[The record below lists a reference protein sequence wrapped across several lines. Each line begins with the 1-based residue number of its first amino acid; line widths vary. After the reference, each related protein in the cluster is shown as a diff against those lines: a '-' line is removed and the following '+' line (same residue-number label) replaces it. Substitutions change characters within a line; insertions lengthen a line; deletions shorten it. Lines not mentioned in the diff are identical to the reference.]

1 MTIAVSLSG
10 AAILAVGMHLSY
22 VNVEPQR
29 ARTRDRDAFVME
41 TLNKKYGYTSPYEKL
56 ARNGSSVERSQE
68 SSMRENYARARNDL
82 NRYLKCYMSSFILNV
97 KNRISKLLQL
107 KLGKVKIALAESSL
121 LRSFANSRDAD
132 SEFYMTAL
140 HVSAVGGQWKIVEKL
155 VQHVPAQ

>member
-1 MTIAVSLSG
+1 MVLCFPSTPKKLAMTIAVSLSG
-10 AAILAVGMHLSY
+10 ASILAVGMHLSY

-82 NRYLKCYMSSFILNV
+82 V
-97 KNRISKLLQL
+97 KETFSN
-107 KLGKVKIALAESSL
+107 LGFKK
-121 LRSFANSRDAD
+121 
-132 SEFYMTAL
+132 
-140 HVSAVGGQWKIVEKL
+140 
-155 VQHVPAQ
+155 

>member
-1 MTIAVSLSG
+1 MVLCFSSTPKKLAMTIAVSLSG

-82 NRYLKCYMSSFILNV
+82 V
-97 KNRISKLLQL
+97 KETFSN
-107 KLGKVKIALAESSL
+107 LGFKK
-121 LRSFANSRDAD
+121 
-132 SEFYMTAL
+132 
-140 HVSAVGGQWKIVEKL
+140 
-155 VQHVPAQ
+155 